1 MIFVFKTSVKT
12 KMQAKKLKQHIDKI
26 LPNAKWNFDLEDCDK
41 ILRIESQK
49 HIVLAIIDLLNFHNY
64 SCEELE

>member
-12 KMQAKKLKQHIDKI
+12 ERQVKKLRQHIDKM
-26 LPNAKWNFDLEDCDK
+26 LPHAKWNFDLEDSDR
-41 ILRIESQK
+41 ILRIDCQED
-49 HIVLAIIDLLNFHNY
+49 IVLAIIDLLNFHNY

>member
-12 KMQAKKLKQHIDKI
+12 KIQAKRLKPHINDI
-26 LPNAKWNFDLEDCDK
+26 LSKAKWNFDLEDCDK
-41 ILRIESQK
+41 ILRIDSEEN
-49 HIVLAIIDLLNFHNY
+49 IVLPITDLLNIHNY